1 MFLMFETPDLSLLKT
16 EIYMLI
22 MACIVLVVDVFVKD
36 KKHTL
41 TYIITLVTLICG
53 FVLTA
58 SIGLNPATEIA
69 YAGTYIQDSMAI
81 ILKLGIFIGA
91 AIITI
96 YSRPYINERT
106 ILRGE
111 YYMLILFATIGALIL
126 VSAHS
131 LLTIYL
137 GLELMTLST
146 YAMVASHR
154 DSSIASEA
162 AMKYFVMGAVA
173 SAFMLYGM
181 SLVYGASGTLEIGK
195 VADTMT
201 VQPSLL
207 FGMGLVFMVS
217 GIAFKLGAVP
227 FHMWIPD
234 VYQGAPTPV
243 TAFISSVPKIATYG
257 MLMRILVEALPGLE
271 SNWML
276 MLIFL
281 SILSMALGNITA
293 IVQSNVKRLLAYSAI
308 AHIGYFLLGM
318 IAGTPDGYAASMF
331 YILVYCLTSIA
342 GFGVIIFMSRAGFEC
357 DTLDDFKG
365 LWQRSPWY
373 AFMMLM
379 TIMSMAGVPPF
390 IGFWPKLEVIMAVLN
405 ADKGLV
411 WLAILAMA
419 FTIIGAFVYLR
430 IAKVMFFDNPES
442 DEPLT
447 SDIGT
452 RVTLSINGLAMLVLG
467 LFPTLILNYCIAVFS

>member
-1 MFLMFETPDLSLLKT
+1 MFETPDLTLLGT
-16 EIYMLI
+16 EIFMLI
-22 MACIVLVVDVFVKD
+22 MACVVLVADLFVKD
-36 KKHTL
+36 KGHKL
-41 TYIITLVTLICG
+41 TYLLAQFALVFGFYYTLKLG
-53 FVLTA
+53 M
-58 SIGLNPATEIA
+58 ATEDATIA
-69 YAGTYIQDSMAI
+69 YAGSYIFDGMAL
-81 ILKLGIFIGA
+81 ILKLAIFITA
-91 AIITI
+91 FIVLV
-96 YSRPYINERT
+96 YSRPYINERD

-111 YYMLILFATIGALIL
+111 YYMLVLFATLGALVL

-137 GLELMTLST
+137 GLELLTLAS
-146 YAMVASHR
+146 YALVASHR
-154 DSSIASEA
+154 DSSNSSEA

-181 SLVYGASGTLEIGK
+181 SLVYGASKTIEIGLI
-195 VADTMT
+195 ADAMVGT
-201 VQPSLL
+201 QSLL

-243 TAFISSVPKIATYG
+243 TAFIGSVPKIAAFG
-257 MLMRILVEALPGLE
+257 MIMRILVEAMPSLE
-271 SNWML
+271 SNWMM
-276 MLIFL
+276 MLIIL
-281 SILSMALGNITA
+281 AVLSMGLGNITA
-293 IVQSNVKRLLAYSAI
+293 IVQSNIKRLLAYSAI
-308 AHIGYFLLGM
+308 AHVGYFLLGM
-318 IAGTPDGYAASMF
+318 IAGTPDGYSASMF
-331 YILVYCLTSIA
+331 YILVYALTTVA

-405 ADKGLV
+405 ADKDLV
-411 WLAILAMA
+411 WLAVVAMV
-419 FTIIGAFVYLR
+419 FSIVGAFVYLR
-430 IAKVMFFDNPES
+430 IAKVMFFDAPETDAELGS
-442 DEPLT
+442 D
-447 SDIGT
+447 
-452 RVTLSINGLAMLVLG
+452 LSMRIVLSLNGLAMLGLG
-467 LFPTLILNYCIAVFS
+467 LFPTLILGYCVAVFA

>member
-1 MFLMFETPDLSLLKT
+1 MFETPDLNLLTT
-16 EIYMLI
+16 EIFMLI
-22 MACIVLVVDVFVKD
+22 MACVVLVVDLFVKD
-36 KKHTL
+36 KEHTL
-41 TYIITLVTLICG
+41 TYYLTLATMIVG
-53 FVLTA
+53 FYLTA
-58 SIGLNPATEIA
+58 QNGLVVTPEIA
-69 YAGTYIQDSMAI
+69 YAGTYIQDSMSI
-81 ILKLGIFIGA
+81 LLKLSIFIIA
-91 AIITI
+91 FIVTI
-96 YSRPYINERT
+96 YSRPYINERE

-111 YYMLILFATIGALIL
+111 YYMLVVFATLGALIL

-154 DSSIASEA
+154 DSSEASEA

-173 SAFMLYGM
+173 SAFMLFGM
-181 SLVYGASGTLEIGK
+181 SLVYGGAATLEIGK
-195 VADTMT
+195 IADAM
-201 VQPSLL
+201 VDSPSLL

-234 VYQGAPTPV
+234 VYQGAPTSV
-243 TAFISSVPKIATYG
+243 TAYIGSIPKVAAFG
-257 MLMRILVEALPGLE
+257 MVMRILVEALPGLE
-271 SNWML
+271 DNWML
-276 MLIFL
+276 MLIML
-281 SILSMALGNITA
+281 SVLSMALGNITA
-293 IVQSNVKRLLAYSAI
+293 IVQSNIKRLLAYSAI

-318 IAGTPDGYAASMF
+318 IAGTPDGYSASMF
-331 YILVYCLTSIA
+331 YILVYALTTIA

-373 AFMMLM
+373 ALMMLM

-390 IGFWPKLEVIMAVLN
+390 VGFWPKLEVIMAVIN

-411 WLAILAMA
+411 WLAILAMV
-419 FTIIGAFVYLR
+419 FSIIGAFVYLR
-430 IAKVMFFDNPES
+430 IAKVMFFDKPES
-442 DEPLT
+442 EEAIT
-447 SDIGT
+447 SDLSM
-452 RVTLSINGLAMLVLG
+452 RVTLSLNGLSMLLLG
-467 LFPTLILNYCIAVFS
+467 LFPAVILNYCIAVFA